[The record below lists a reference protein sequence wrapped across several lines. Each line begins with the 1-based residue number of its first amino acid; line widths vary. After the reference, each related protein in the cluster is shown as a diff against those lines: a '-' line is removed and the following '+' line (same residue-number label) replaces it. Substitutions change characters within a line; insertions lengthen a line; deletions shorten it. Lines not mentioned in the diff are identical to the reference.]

1 MKIIDGQGAV
11 LGRLAVH
18 AAKLALKGEEVRILN
33 CDKVIITG
41 NRKSNIEKYAERRR
55 RVGSTQRGPKH
66 SRDLDRVVKRTIRG
80 MLPDHRQGRGK
91 EAYARIKCYV
101 GTPKELESE
110 ADKAE
115 KFKTGEKVKFS
126 KLKEV
131 IKV

>member
-1 MKIIDGQGAV
+1 MKIIDGQDAV

-18 AAKLALKGEEVRILN
+18 AAKLALRGEEVKIVN

-55 RVGSTQRGPKH
+55 RVGTTQRGPKH

-80 MLPDHRQGRGK
+80 MLPNHREGRGK
-91 EAYARIKCYV
+91 EAYSRIRCYV
-101 GTPKELESE
+101 GVPKELANE
-110 ADKAE
+110 KAE
-115 KFKTGEKVKFS
+115 KFETGEKVKFS

-131 IKV
+131 VKA